1 MRACIK
7 GDAGHFLQ
15 CGKLVIDG
23 RSQGVHAMKRII
35 LSGKC
40 GVSSGDLPRNGR
52 RRTRAARSALFAAG
66 LLGVAAQRV
75 HAQNAATWIGPN
87 NSFWN
92 IAANWDV
99 GVVPNSGTTSVF
111 IDGRNTAVS
120 NVRLNIS

>member
-1 MRACIK
+1 
-7 GDAGHFLQ
+7 
-15 CGKLVIDG
+15 
-23 RSQGVHAMKRII
+23 MKRII
-35 LSGKC
+35 SSGKC
-40 GVSSGDLPRNGR
+40 GVSSGDLPVNGR
-52 RRTRAARSALFAAG
+52 RRRRAAKSALFAAG

-111 IDGRNTAVS
+111 IDGRAQSSASSTKSSPWRHTPAKERRWIGQGPWRSSAARCSTVA
-120 NVRLNIS
+120 